1 MRSTKKQS
9 RHIQISAKVVP
20 NILSKL
26 PKALIFLSLT
36 TMSSCT
42 DSNIDCGSE
51 NGNWRTLQSNIQNTN
66 DSAPYL
72 QTKGALLLSSFESFE
87 ELKTVIKIEYNDDI
101 PKVRVSHESDG
112 VNVCSTLEPG
122 VDEGDF
128 RKARDGGLFNK
139 LSLAIRS
146 PFAALNQDDL
156 VRVFILA
163 RRKPNIFG
171 ESDVAFFN
179 LAEATVCNMVA
190 EDYGRASNRDLSEKG
205 YINTINHITAQAI
218 ITTCFSEG
226 MADYIADVHERFYHP
241 ELIRGDFTPD
251 QVNDLE
257 EGPLDNYIDII
268 NNEWGQELG
277 KSLKAKFNINT
288 TTTWT
293 PSLLAAYLNGTQIY
307 YNHAFNVDFEPFSEK
322 DSLVVNYSLKMA
334 RVMGDVSELKGQIAS
349 RKTK

>member
-9 RHIQISAKVVP
+9 RHFQPPIQVNSL
-20 NILSKL
+20 NSSILSNK
-26 PKALIFLSLT
+26 LIFLCLAIFA
-36 TMSSCT
+36 SCR
-42 DSNIDCGSE
+42 NPNMNCGSE
-51 NGNWRTLQSNIQNTN
+51 NGNWRTLQSSIQNAN

-87 ELKTVIKIEYNDDI
+87 ELKSVIKIEYNDAI
-101 PKVRVSHESDG
+101 PMVRVRHQSNG
-112 VNVCSTLEPG
+112 IQVCSTLEPG

-128 RKARDGGLFNK
+128 RKARDGGIFNK

-146 PFAALNQDDL
+146 PFAAINRDDL

-179 LAEATVCNMVA
+179 LAEATVCNMAA

-218 ITTCFSEG
+218 ITSCFSEE

-241 ELIRGDFTPD
+241 ELIKGNFTSE
-251 QVNDLE
+251 QINDLE

-277 KSLKAKFNINT
+277 KELKAKYHINKAT
-288 TTTWT
+288 IWT
-293 PSLLAAYLNGTQIY
+293 PELLSNYLNSTQDY
-307 YNHAFNVDFEPFSEK
+307 YRDAFNGHFEPFDK
-322 DSLVVNYSLKMA
+322 NDSIVVNYSQKLV
-334 RVMGDVSELKGQIAS
+334 RVMGDVSELSEQLGSVKH
-349 RKTK
+349 